1 VLALAD
7 AGSPFH
13 TALDRRY
20 DRSSD
25 PRRLPDALAAGGSVY
40 FPQAH
45 QVLPRVARLM
55 VALRAA
61 FLGPER
67 EECSFLFLA
76 EGQGREALGLHHDGE
91 VDAFWLQLEGRRF
104 VTIGPPVPRGTP
116 EDLPPLAAGRAG
128 RLPKGWWTGALE
140 PGTLF
145 YLPPR
150 TPHRVIYRGR
160 SLALSLTWRRR
171 PRGARI
177 DAGAL
182 VDWDVAAGRA
192 DRVPPARRDRLWAQV
207 PALAGPLR
215 PGAREFMLRVPGG
228 EVRLSARVHARARR
242 LTAMPTWREVT
253 ARDRLGALAPL
264 MEHGLVAPRDLP
276 LRIIPAHPR
285 ALDGW
290 RFA

>member
-1 VLALAD
+1 
-7 AGSPFH
+7 
-13 TALDRRY
+13 
-20 DRSSD
+20 
-25 PRRLPDALAAGGSVY
+25 
-40 FPQAH
+40 
-45 QVLPRVARLM
+45 VLPRVARLM

-61 FLGPER
+61 FLGPGR

-91 VDAFWLQLEGRRF
+91 VDAFWLQLEGRRL

-116 EDLPPLAAGRAG
+116 EDLPPRAAGRG
-128 RLPKGWWTGALE
+128 GILPKGWWTGALE

-160 SLALSLTWRRR
+160 SLALSLTWKRRS
-171 PRGARI
+171 PRARI

-207 PALAGPLR
+207 PALAGPRR
-215 PGAREFMLRVPGG
+215 PGGREFTLRVPGG
-228 EVRLSARVHARARR
+228 EIRLPARAHPAARR
-242 LTAMPTWREVT
+242 LAAMPSWREVT
-253 ARDRLGALAPL
+253 ARARMGALAPL
-264 MEHGLVAPRDLP
+264 IEHGLVAPRDLP
-276 LRIIPAHPR
+276 LRIIPADPR

-290 RFA
+290 KFS